1 MGLATGLINTSI
13 STGINTMSYPA
24 LRPAG
29 KAAYYMFC
37 RPFARSSVREDERA
51 VHNRATVE
59 TLRVNGKDV
68 RTYRWGNG
76 EKPVLMVHGWQSRGS
91 RFAAFVPELEAH
103 DFSAV
108 TFDSPGHGDSSGNAT
123 TILEYREIIRQL
135 AEQHGD
141 FHAVVA
147 HSFGVT
153 CAAFALR
160 NGAARADRLV
170 SISGVCDFWHLV
182 IQFSDQ
188 IGINE
193 RVRVDLRRRI
203 EEELF
208 PREPDIWNRFSVD
221 YEPTALTLPILA
233 IHDDQDDRV
242 PFAQAEKIVAAYG
255 EQAQLI
261 STHGLGHRRILT
273 DRTVLDSAL
282 AFLADPE
289 REPSQI

>member
-1 MGLATGLINTSI
+1 MGIAAGLINTGI

-24 LRPAG
+24 PRPAG
-29 KAAYYMFC
+29 KAAFFMFC
-37 RPFARSSVREDERA
+37 RPFARVSVRDSERE
-51 VHNRATVE
+51 VHGRATVE
-59 TLRVNGKDV
+59 TLRANGKDV
-68 RTYRWGNG
+68 RTYRWGSG

-103 DFSAV
+103 GFSAV
-108 TFDSPGHGDSSGNAT
+108 TFDSPGHGDSGGNAT

-135 AEQHGD
+135 AGRYGD
-141 FHAVVA
+141 FHAVIG

-153 CAAFALR
+153 CAAYAMR
-160 NGAARADRLV
+160 NGVRADRLV

-182 IQFSDQ
+182 VQFSDQ
-188 IGINE
+188 VGLNQ

-208 PREPDIWNRFSVD
+208 PGEPDIWHRFSVD

-233 IHDDQDDRV
+233 IHDDQDNMV

-255 EQAQLI
+255 EQARLI
-261 STHGLGHRRILT
+261 TTHGLGHRRILS
-273 DRTVLDSAL
+273 DRTVLDAAL
-282 AFLADPE
+282 AFLVDPE